1 MTAAGRDGRPAAAPR
16 LLLRLAPAL
25 AVAGVLLLAHP
36 GGVRAAAEDPCV
48 DDLENEYANDAEAI
62 AYGKRR
68 FGQRCAFC
76 HGGGGR
82 GAKGPSLIAGKF
94 KRGACNAD
102 IVENIASGVPGTQMG
117 AFGDKLDFDEIMKIL
132 AYMRD
137 EEARLRAAGEID

>member
-1 MTAAGRDGRPAAAPR
+1 MIPFLFRVASVGALLCALSLFASPAAIAQ
-16 LLLRLAPAL
+16 
-25 AVAGVLLLAHP
+25 G
-36 GGVRAAAEDPCV
+36 EDLCA
-48 DDLENEYANDAEAI
+48 DDLEDEYAGDAEAI

-82 GAKGPSLIAGKF
+82 GAKGPSLIVGKF

-102 IVENIASGVPGTQMG
+102 IIENIASGIPGTQMG
-117 AFGDKLDFDEIMKIL
+117 AFGDKLGFDEIMMIL

-137 EEARLRAAGEID
+137 EETRLRAAGEIE